1 MARAGAAR
9 VFFDVVGT
17 FQATKLIADSKSA
30 ATVQTA
36 IFMDAAANIADS
48 FDEMASAVLESV
60 GEIMDSFFEFESQ
73 LTRVEKFYG
82 DSGGVDKFAEASIR
96 LGEGF
101 AFSGEQALQASAK
114 TAQLKQVLES
124 QEAIIEATRG
134 GLLMAAVGEMETEM
148 GMNRLIQLA
157 QQTGF
162 MMGHLTKAQYDAL
175 SAEEQANVVRANTM
189 RVLDQLNTVENTS
202 VATMEDITFV
212 LNQFSAQANIA
223 GESIGEMAAMSA
235 LLLETGEEVSRAGT
249 GLRMIYQRIGN
260 ANTEAVKTLQEL
272 MGGVDASV
280 ITQMKFSD
288 ILKEIAPAYENMT
301 AEQKR
306 NLAVAIAGSRHYVK
320 FLKIMENQDRLLELQ
335 TSAYHGAYGAI
346 DEFNLRTNKAFFE
359 MEQLQAMTTNLR
371 VELGDNLSDA
381 FFQAE
386 AATYHF
392 LDAVLAVNET
402 TLGGNVMD
410 SVIIMSGLYQ
420 NLIAPFAN
428 VGFQLMNMVIA
439 FRTLSAVQAQL
450 NPQAILQRNN
460 HIAQASATKI
470 ATNAFNEYSSTY
482 NVMIGQM
489 QARGSAFN
497 QILRESRIKQAE
509 LNSELQAA
517 SVAHQN
523 AAGHLAAHDKLAQ
536 KRAAGLKASYVLHEQ
551 TRERV
556 YASSNAQL
564 FYTGRLRDS
573 QVAIDR
579 LNLEIREHTA
589 EQVKFIAL
597 NNQAGIGAA
606 NYNSIMA
613 NGLPGIIQNVQAHRD
628 LVNARQQEAAAL
640 KQSHMILVPLTAAE
654 QQQATLAIQRKNDK
668 IQELQLENG
677 LMRSRQLRNQIEKG
691 ETDPV
696 LQKQI
701 LTNEKKIAQ
710 MQRENLEMERGILS
724 SKQANA
730 AAKAEIAN
738 NGMATMSLRAKAVA
752 YGQAAQAGFKLGIS
766 ANNVNRALMPM
777 TMILPFVTDGADS
790 MKYMMAGMAAV
801 MAVKV
806 VNSLRATNFQLS
818 KTVMLQAAVSG
829 GTSLV
834 VAGLALFGAKM
845 LLDQFVGD
853 DFLGSPIENLNE
865 FNDGLMTA
873 EGQLS
878 ALVGSSE
885 AILTGVVDKSME
897 ELKNSPD
904 EMAQAIRDIYSE
916 MNRLETAQTGLE
928 EDSALYNQIE
938 AQKKAAQAA
947 ADNLRLVYDERQRL
961 ALIDAKL
968 AGEGAD
974 KAGKVYGTETE
985 IEYYIDNA
993 GNELSQAIMG
1003 RVKMFEKDRKYF
1015 VEYRDLEGKFIS
1027 ESFDS
1032 KADALEREQDLRI
1045 MYSEDGLRTQKHYL
1059 DLMFAQEQA
1068 AADASLD
1075 LFTETNEQA
1084 IGEMF
1089 KFGNAREELFF
1100 GQRQN
1105 FTGALYKQ
1113 VSQGGIENLLHK
1125 TEIIQTN
1132 VFNGMTLP
1140 EMVSQVA
1147 DGVVAELNNRGVM
1160 SR

>member
-60 GEIMDSFFEFESQ
+60 GEIMDSFYEFESQ
-73 LTRVEKFYG
+73 LVRVEKFYG
-82 DSGGVDKFAEASIR
+82 DSGGVEKFAEASIR

-162 MMGHLTKAQYDAL
+162 MLGTLTKAQYDAL
-175 SAEEQANVVRANTM
+175 GAEQQANVVRGNTL

-260 ANTEAVKTLQEL
+260 ANTDAVRTLQEL

-288 ILKEIAPAYENMT
+288 IIKEIAPAYETMT

-306 NLAVAIAGSRHYVK
+306 NLAVSIAGSRHYVK
-320 FLKIMENQDRLLELQ
+320 FLKIMENQDRLIELQ
-335 TSAYHGAYGAI
+335 TSAYHGAYSAI
-346 DEFNLRTNKAFFE
+346 DEYNLRTEKAFFE

-371 VELGDNLSDA
+371 VELGENLADA
-381 FFQAE
+381 YLQAE
-386 AATYHF
+386 TATYHF
-392 LDAVLAVNET
+392 LDAVLSLNET
-402 TLGGNVMD
+402 ELGGNVMN

-420 NLIAPFAN
+420 NLVAPFAN

-450 NPQAILQRNN
+450 NPQTILQRNN
-460 HIAQASATKI
+460 HIALANATKI
-470 ATNAFNEYSSTY
+470 TTNAYNEFSSTY
-482 NVMIGQM
+482 NVMVGQA
-489 QARGSAFN
+489 QIRSSAFRAT
-497 QILRESRIKQAE
+497 LAE
-509 LNSELQAA
+509 ARMEQGRLNSELQVA
-517 SVAHQN
+517 S
-523 AAGHLAAHDKLAQ
+523 AAHADATAHVAAHGRILA
-536 KRAAGLKASYVLHEQ
+536 RNNAGMKSSFAIHSI
-551 TRERV
+551 TGKRV
-556 YASSNAQL
+556 YESSNAMAFQ
-564 FYTGRLRDS
+564 TMRMKESKVVMD
-573 QVAIDR
+573 A
-579 LNLEIREHTA
+579 LNLEIMENTA
-589 EQVKFIAL
+589 LQVKFIGL
-597 NNQAGIGAA
+597 NRQAGMGAA
-606 NYNSIMA
+606 NYNSLMA
-613 NGLPGIIQNVQAHRD
+613 NGLTTIVQNTQAHRD
-628 LVNARQQEAAAL
+628 LVNARQQEASIL
-640 KQSHMILVPLTAAE
+640 KQSHMILIPLTAAE
-654 QQQATLAIQRKNDK
+654 REQAMLAVQRKNQK
-668 IQELQLENG
+668 IQELQIESG
-677 LMRSRQLRNQIEKG
+677 LMRSQQLRNQIEKG
-691 ETDPV
+691 ETDP
-696 LQKQI
+696 L
-701 LTNEKKIAQ
+701 LTKEIAKNEKKIAQ
-710 MQRENLEMERGILS
+710 MQRENIQLERGILS
-724 SKQANA
+724 SKQANI

-738 NGMATMSLRAKAVA
+738 NGMATMTLRQKAVA
-752 YGQAAQAGFKLGIS
+752 YSQAAGAGFKLGIAGQS
-766 ANNVNRALMPM
+766 VNRALMPM

-790 MKYMMAGMAAV
+790 MKWMMAGMAAI
-801 MAVKV
+801 MMVKV
-806 VNSLRATNFQLS
+806 VTAIRAMNFNLS

-829 GTSLV
+829 GTSIA
-834 VAGLALFGAKM
+834 VAAIGLFASKM
-845 LLDQFVGD
+845 LLDQFIGD
-853 DFLGSPIENLNE
+853 DFLASPIDNLNE
-865 FNDGLMTA
+865 FNDGLVTA
-873 EGQLS
+873 EGTLS
-878 ALVGSSE
+878 ALVGSTD
-885 AILTGVVDKSME
+885 AILAGVVDESFS
-897 ELKNSPD
+897 ELKNQP
-904 EMAQAIRDIYSE
+904 EMMAESIARVSQEITDLKNAQIGLDSE
-916 MNRLETAQTGLE
+916 
-928 EDSALYNQIE
+928 SALFNQLSADIDAAE
-938 AQKKAAQAA
+938 KAES
-947 ADNLRLVYDERQRL
+947 NLNDLLTERQRL
-961 ALIDAKL
+961 DLINSSLANNKSNIAGIDTEQNYLTQLPTSGQFSFLRHIPLPKL
-968 AGEGAD
+968 I
-974 KAGKVYGTETE
+974 KTH
-985 IEYYIDNA
+985 
-993 GNELSQAIMG
+993 
-1003 RVKMFEKDRKYF
+1003 KDYF
-1015 VEYRDLEGKFIS
+1015 VEYTDLQGQFHREEVKS
-1027 ESFDS
+1027 RK
-1032 KADALEREQDLRI
+1032 KANERIEELTIQFGEENLKN
-1045 MYSEDGLRTQKHYL
+1045 QKAYL
-1059 DLMFAQEQA
+1059 DAMFAQEEQA
-1068 AADASLD
+1068 AQNSID
-1075 LFTETNEQA
+1075 LFTQTNEQA
-1084 IGEMF
+1084 MGEMF
-1089 KFGNAREELFF
+1089 QFANAREELFF

-1147 DGVVAELNNRGVM
+1147 DGVVAELSNRGVM

>member
-48 FDEMASAVLESV
+48 FDEMATAVLESV
-60 GEIMDSFFEFESQ
+60 GEIMDSFFEFEKQ

-82 DSGGVDKFAEASIR
+82 DSGGVDRFAEASIR

-162 MMGHLTKAQYDAL
+162 MMGNLTKAQYDAL
-175 SAEEQANVVRANTM
+175 GAEEQANVVRANTM

-346 DEFNLRTNKAFFE
+346 DEFNIRTNKAFFE

-371 VELGDNLSDA
+371 VEIGDNLSDA
-381 FFQAE
+381 YFQAE
-386 AATYHF
+386 AATFHF
-392 LDAVLAVNET
+392 LNAVLKVNET
-402 TLGGNVMD
+402 TIGGNIMD

-450 NPQAILQRNN
+450 NPDAILQRNN
-460 HIAQASATKI
+460 HIALANSAKVASSAY
-470 ATNAFNEYSSTY
+470 NEFSSTY
-482 NVMIGQM
+482 QVNIDRNR
-489 QARGSAFN
+489 AKTTAFG
-497 QILRESRIKQAE
+497 QILVDSRVKLSMMGEQ
-509 LNSELQAA
+509 LRLA
-517 SVAHQN
+517 SAAHQN
-523 AAGHLAAHDKLAQ
+523 AAGHLEGHARLNERLA
-536 KRAAGLKASYVLHEQ
+536 RGEKARFVLHKQ
-551 TRERV
+551 TRERIV
-556 YASSNAQL
+556 ADSDAMKFQQVRLDATAKTIENLNMKIREQVGLQIQFGALNAQA
-564 FYTGRLRDS
+564 GR
-573 QVAIDR
+573 
-579 LNLEIREHTA
+579 
-589 EQVKFIAL
+589 
-597 NNQAGIGAA
+597 AA
-606 NYNSIMA
+606 NFYNAIMA
-613 NGLPGIIQNVQAHRD
+613 KGLPTVVANAQAHRD
-628 LVNARQQEAAAL
+628 LVNARNQEASAL
-640 KQSHMILVPLTAAE
+640 RESHMVLIPLTAAE
-654 QQQATLAIQRKNDK
+654 QKQATIAIQRKNDM

-677 LMRSRQLRNQIEKG
+677 LIRSKQLRNQIEKG
-691 ETDPV
+691 ETDP
-696 LQKQI
+696 I
-701 LTNEKKIAQ
+701 LANQLVNNEKKIQQ
-710 MQRENLEMERGILS
+710 MQRENVELERGIMS

-730 AAKAEIAN
+730 AAKAEIATN
-738 NGMATMSLRAKAVA
+738 SMATMSLRQKTIA
-752 YGQAAQAGFKLGIS
+752 YAQAAGAGFKLGVTTK
-766 ANNVNRALMPM
+766 NVNRALMPM
-777 TMILPFVTDGADS
+777 TMILPFVTDGAES
-790 MKYMMAGMAAV
+790 MKFMMAGMAAI

-834 VAGLALFGAKM
+834 VAGLALFASKM
-845 LLDQFVGD
+845 LLDQFIGD
-853 DFLGSPIENLNE
+853 DFLGSPLENLNE

-885 AILTGVVDKSME
+885 AILAGVVDKSMA
-897 ELKNSPD
+897 ELKNSPA
-904 EMAQAIRDIYSE
+904 EMAQAIRDINGE
-916 MNRLETAQTGLE
+916 IIRLETAQTGLE

-938 AQKKAAQAA
+938 AQKNAAEAA
-947 ADNLRLVYDERQRL
+947 AENLQLVADERERL

-968 AGEGAD
+968 AGQSAN
-974 KAGKVYGTETE
+974 KAGQVYGIETE
-985 IEYYIDNA
+985 IEYYLDNS

-1003 RVKMFEKDRKYF
+1003 RVKLFEKDREYF
-1015 VEYRDLEGKFIS
+1015 LEYRDLEGKFIS
-1027 ESFDS
+1027 ESFDK
-1032 KADALEREQDLRI
+1032 KADALDREQELRI
-1045 MYSEDGLRTQKHYL
+1045 AFSEEGLKSQKHYL
-1059 DLMFAQEQA
+1059 DLMFAQEEEA
-1068 AADASLD
+1068 AEASLD

-1084 IGEMF
+1084 MGEMF
-1089 KFGNAREELFF
+1089 KFANAREELFF

>member
-17 FQATKLIADSKSA
+17 FQASKLIADSKSA

-48 FDEMASAVLESV
+48 FDEMASAVLDSV

-73 LTRVEKFYG
+73 LVRVEKFYG
-82 DSGGVDKFAEASIR
+82 DSGGVDRFAEASIR

-175 SAEEQANVVRANTM
+175 DAESQANVVRGNTM

-260 ANTEAVKTLQEL
+260 ANTDAVKTLQEL

-288 ILKEIAPAYENMT
+288 IIKEIAPAYENMT

-306 NLAVAIAGSRHYVK
+306 NLAVSIAGSRHYVK

-346 DEFNLRTNKAFFE
+346 DEFNIRTNKAFFE
-359 MEQLQAMTTNLR
+359 MEQLQAMTENLR
-371 VELGDNLSDA
+371 VELGENLADA
-381 FFQAE
+381 YIQAE
-386 AATYHF
+386 TATYHF
-392 LDAVLAVNET
+392 LDAVLSLNET
-402 TLGGNVMD
+402 ELGENVME

-450 NPQAILQRNN
+450 SPEAILQRNN
-460 HIAQASATKI
+460 HIALANATKI
-470 ATNAFNEYSSTY
+470 ASVAFNEYSSTY
-482 NVMIGQM
+482 QVNIDQMRAKTTAFGQV
-489 QARGSAFN
+489 
-497 QILRESRIKQAE
+497 LVESRVAQERA
-509 LNSELQAA
+509 NAQLQLA
-517 SVAHQN
+517 SSAHQN
-523 AAGHLAAHDKLAQ
+523 AAFHLEAHDRLAQ
-536 KRAAGLKASYVLHEQ
+536 KRAAGEKATYVLHKG

-556 YASSNAQL
+556 YANSEAQQL
-564 FYTGRLRDS
+564 YTEKLKET
-573 QVAIDR
+573 QITMDR
-579 LNLEIREHTA
+579 LNLEIMEHTA
-589 EQVKFIAL
+589 LQVKFIGL
-597 NNQAGIGAA
+597 NHQAGMGAA
-606 NYNSIMA
+606 NYNSLMR
-613 NGLPGIIQNVQAHRD
+613 NGLAGITQNAQAHRD
-628 LVNARQQEAAAL
+628 LVMARQQEAAAL
-640 KQSHMILVPLTAAE
+640 KQSHMILMPLNAEEQKAATI
-654 QQQATLAIQRKNDK
+654 AVKAKNEK

-677 LMRSRQLRNQIEKG
+677 LMRSKQLRNQIEKG
-691 ETDPV
+691 ETDPI

-701 LTNEKKIAQ
+701 VTNEKKISQ
-710 MQRENLEMERGILS
+710 MQRENVQMERGILS

-730 AAKAEIAN
+730 AAKAEISN
-738 NGMATMSLRAKAVA
+738 NGMATMTLRQKAVA
-752 YGQAAQAGFKLGIS
+752 YGQAAQAGFKLGVS
-766 ANNVNRALMPM
+766 ARNVNKALMPM
-777 TMILPFVTDGADS
+777 TMILPFITDGADS
-790 MKYMMAGMAAV
+790 MKWMMAGMAAM

-806 VNSLRATNFQLS
+806 VTSIKAMNFNLS

-829 GTSLV
+829 GTSVV
-834 VAGLALFGAKM
+834 VAGLALIASKM
-845 LLDQFVGD
+845 LLDQFIGD
-853 DFLGSPIENLNE
+853 DFMASPVDNLNE
-865 FNDGLMTA
+865 FNDGLSTA
-873 EGQLS
+873 EGMLS
-878 ALVGSSE
+878 SLVGSTD
-885 AILTGVVDKSME
+885 AILAGVVNESME
-897 ELKNSPD
+897 ELKNDSVGI
-904 EMAQAIRDIYSE
+904 ASAIESINNE
-916 MNRLETAQTGLE
+916 LNRLETGQVGLA

-938 AQKKAAQAA
+938 AQKKAANAA
-947 ADNLRLVYDERQRL
+947 KNNLRLVADERERL
-961 ALIDAKL
+961 SLIDAHL
-968 AGEGAD
+968 AGQSGD
-974 KAGKVYGTETE
+974 MAGNVYGIQTE
-985 IEYYIDNA
+985 IDYYLDNT
-993 GNELSQAIMG
+993 GDKNSQLYLG
-1003 RVKMFEKDRKYF
+1003 HVQMFERDREYF
-1015 VEYRDLEGKFIS
+1015 VEYRNLQGEFIS
-1027 ESFDS
+1027 ESFN
-1032 KADALEREQDLRI
+1032 KLKDAQEREEDLRI
-1045 MYSEDGLRTQKHYL
+1045 MYSEEGLQSQKHYL
-1059 DLMFAQEQA
+1059 DLMFAQEEQA
-1068 AADASLD
+1068 AQNSLD
-1075 LFTETNEQA
+1075 LFSETNEQA
-1084 IGEMF
+1084 LGEMF
-1089 KFGNAREELFF
+1089 QFANAREELFF